1 MESNQP
7 PRLTPAMTPSVM
19 PRIVSMAMAYSAS
32 RMVMGKAPAMRSMT
46 GCPLNAFPKSRVN
59 TPLR

>member
-1 MESNQP
+1 
-7 PRLTPAMTPSVM
+7 
-19 PRIVSMAMAYSAS
+19 MAMAYSAS